1 VLAEIDCRAPFLTK
15 EFAWLRSYG
24 QDYAMVRGGGDDSPG
39 KRHPWREIAG
49 YVAEDADSLLA
60 LLVALVFAL
69 LGPLGFVS
77 QAAINASI
85 LGTLAVIA
93 IIMLRD
99 RGNAKSLSQKT
110 MDEFHRVVAETREE
124 VRRIAADSATVQI
137 LRGTEVQE
145 AHAKARASTD
155 HWYFKGGT
163 GTYLRAVTLKKCLQ
177 DRRRPMEFRIEII
190 DPRDVGACRR
200 YDNFRLTRSPGTNR
214 AGDSWQ
220 AGQAR
225 LESYATV
232 FAACW
237 YNQHSDFVTIRV
249 GLTRT
254 ASTFRYDMS
263 SDRLIITRDDPE
275 LPAELIPQQAPL
287 FSAYDRELK
296 TSFDQ
301 AEHVDVERV
310 RQKVSL
316 SEHPGPG
323 EVKTLLEALG
333 LIPPEQPLAGGEA
346 TVILQKALEAP
357 NPYPTEHEP

>member
-1 VLAEIDCRAPFLTK
+1 
-15 EFAWLRSYG
+15 
-24 QDYAMVRGGGDDSPG
+24 MVREGGDDNPV
-39 KRHPWREIAG
+39 KRHPWREIAA
-49 YVAEDADSLLA
+49 YVVEDADSLLA
-60 LLVALVFAL
+60 LLVALVFAV
-69 LGPLGFVS
+69 LGPLGLVP
-77 QAAINASI
+77 QAAINGSV

-93 IIMLRD
+93 IMMLRD
-99 RGNAKSLSQKT
+99 RGNAKSLGQKT
-110 MDEFHRVVAETREE
+110 IDELHRVAAETREE
-124 VRRIAADSATVQI
+124 ARRIAADSATVQI
-137 LRGTEVQE
+137 LRGTEVQD
-145 AHAKARASTD
+145 AHARARAMTD

-190 DPRDVGACRR
+190 DPRDIEACRR
-200 YDNFRLTRSPGTNR
+200 YDNFRLTRSSGTNR
-214 AGDSWQ
+214 AGDSWR

-249 GLTRT
+249 GLTRI

-263 SDRLIITRDDPE
+263 SNHLIITRDDPE

-301 AEHVDVERV
+301 AEHVDVEGL

-316 SEHPGPG
+316 SEDPGPG
-323 EVKTLLEALG
+323 EVKTLLEALS
-333 LIPPEQPLAGGEA
+333 LIPPEQPLSDGDAA
-346 TVILQKALEAP
+346 VILEKALKAQD
-357 NPYPTEHEP
+357 PYPTKHEP

>member
-1 VLAEIDCRAPFLTK
+1 
-15 EFAWLRSYG
+15 
-24 QDYAMVRGGGDDSPG
+24 VR
-39 KRHPWREIAG
+39 RHPWREAAG
-49 YVAEDADSLLA
+49 HVAEDADSLLA
-60 LLVALVFAL
+60 LLVALVFAV
-69 LGPLGFVS
+69 LGPLDLVS
-77 QAAINASI
+77 QAAINGSI

-99 RGNAKSLSQKT
+99 RGNAKALSQKT
-110 MDEFHRVVAETREE
+110 KAELHRIVAETRED
-124 VRRIAADSATVQI
+124 VRRIAADSATVRI

-145 AHAKARASTD
+145 AHAEARAGTD

-190 DPRDVGACRR
+190 DPRDAGACQR
-200 YDNFRLTRSPGTNR
+200 YDSFRRTRWSRTSTT
-214 AGDSWQ
+214 GDSWR

-249 GLTRT
+249 GLTKI

-263 SDRLIITRDDPE
+263 AKHLIITRDDPE

-301 AEHVDVERV
+301 AERVDVERV

-316 SEHPGPG
+316 SEEPGLG
-323 EVKTLLEALG
+323 EVKKLLEALG
-333 LIPPEQPLAGGEA
+333 LIPPEQPLSDGEA
-346 TVILQKALEAP
+346 AVILKKAMEAP
-357 NPYPTEHEP
+357 NPYPTKQEP

>member
-1 VLAEIDCRAPFLTK
+1 VKR
-15 EFAWLRSYG
+15 RS
-24 QDYAMVRGGGDDSPG
+24 
-39 KRHPWREIAG
+39 WREIVG
-49 YVAEDADSLLA
+49 YVHEGADSLLA
-60 LLVALVFAL
+60 LLVALVFAV
-69 LGPLGFVS
+69 LGPLGLVS
-77 QAAINASI
+77 QAAINGSI

-110 MDEFHRVVAETREE
+110 RDELRGLVTETRDE
-124 VRRIAADSATVQI
+124 VRRLAADSATVQI

-145 AHAKARASTD
+145 AHAKARAKTD

-163 GTYLRAVTLKKCLQ
+163 GTYLRAVTLKECLQ
-177 DRRRPMEFRIEII
+177 DRRRPMAFRIEII
-190 DPRDVGACRR
+190 DPRDVEACRR
-200 YDNFRLTRSPGTNR
+200 YDNFRLTRSSGTNR
-214 AGDSWQ
+214 AGDSWR

-263 SDRLIITRDDPE
+263 SNHLIITRDDPE

-296 TSFDQ
+296 ASFDQ

-310 RQKVSL
+310 PHKVSL
-316 SEHPGPG
+316 SEDPGPG

-333 LIPPEQPLAGGEA
+333 LIPPEQPLSDDEA
-346 TVILQKALEAP
+346 AVILEKALQAR
-357 NPYPTEHEP
+357 NPYPTTHEP